1 MKLPLLI
8 AALLFSSTFSSAAQA
23 SGRTDAAQLRQAVE
37 QFLEVQAAGLPG
49 KVKVTVGAIDSRTA
63 LGPCAAPEAFLMPG
77 ARAWGKTSV
86 GVRCASPS
94 TWTVYIQANVSVLGS
109 YIAAGVP
116 LAQGQPIQESQLV
129 TLQADLTTLP
139 SSIVTDKAQVVGRSS
154 NISLAAGMPLRLDNL
169 RSKQVVQNG
178 QLVRL
183 VAAGSG
189 FSISSEG
196 KATGNAAEGQVV
208 QVRTAAGQQV
218 SGIAKAGG
226 LVEVAF

>member
-1 MKLPLLI
+1 MKLPILT
-8 AALLFSSTFSSAAQA
+8 AALLLSSFAQA
-23 SGRTDAAQLRQAVE
+23 QTAPKTDAARLRQTVE
-37 QFLEVQAAGLPG
+37 QFLEVQSAGLPG

-86 GVRCASPS
+86 GVRCAAPS
-94 TWTVYIQANVSVLGS
+94 TWTVYIQANVSVLGN

-116 LAQGQPIQESQLV
+116 LAQGQAIQESQLV
-129 TLQADLTTLP
+129 TLQGDLATLP
-139 SSIVTDKAQVVGRSS
+139 SNIVTDKSQVIGRSS
-154 NISLAAGMPLRLDNL
+154 NISLAAGMPLRLDNM
-169 RSKQVVQNG
+169 RSKPVVQNG

-183 VAAGSG
+183 VAAGAG

-196 KATGNAAEGQVV
+196 KATGNASEGQVV
-208 QVRTAAGQQV
+208 QVRTAGGQQV
-218 SGIAKAGG
+218 SGVAKAGG

>member
-1 MKLPLLI
+1 MKLPMFT
-8 AALLFSSTFSSAAQA
+8 AALLLSSLAQA
-23 SGRTDAAQLRQAVE
+23 QTPPKTDAARLRQTVE
-37 QFLEVQAAGLPG
+37 QFLQVQSAGLPG
-49 KVKVTVGAIDSRTA
+49 KVNVTVGAIDSRTA

-86 GVRCASPS
+86 GVRCAAPS
-94 TWTVYIQANVSVLGS
+94 TWTVYIQANVSVLGN

-116 LAQGQPIQESQLV
+116 LAQGQTIQESQLV

-139 SSIVTDKAQVVGRSS
+139 SNIVTDKAQVVGRSS
-154 NISLAAGMPLRLDNL
+154 NISLAAGMPLRLDNM
-169 RSKQVVQNG
+169 RNKPVVQNG

-183 VAAGSG
+183 VAAGAG

-196 KATGNAAEGQVV
+196 KATGNASEGQVV
-208 QVRTAAGQQV
+208 QVRTASGQQV
-218 SGIAKAGG
+218 SGVAKAGG